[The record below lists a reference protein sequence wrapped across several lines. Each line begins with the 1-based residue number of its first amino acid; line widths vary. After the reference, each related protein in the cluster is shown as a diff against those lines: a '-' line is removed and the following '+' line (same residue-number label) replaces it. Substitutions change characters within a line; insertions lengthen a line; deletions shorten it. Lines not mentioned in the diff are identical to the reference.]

1 MNARGLRQFAS
12 FAAIGVVNTAIYY
25 AVYVTVNLRLP
36 YLAAHAVGYAVAM
49 SASFLL
55 NSWITLRTKPT
66 WRGFARYPLS
76 GAVNVVASGVVLHL
90 AVKAL
95 GMDENVAALVAGLLA
110 APLSFLVARW
120 AISAGRPFTPPAA
133 GAIRPHTHE
142 GQR

>member
-25 AVYVTVNLRLP
+25 AVYVTVNFRLP

-76 GAVNVVASGVVLHL
+76 GAVNFVASGVVLHL
-90 AVKAL
+90 AVRAL

-110 APLSFLVARW
+110 TPLSFLVARW
-120 AISAGRPFTPPAA
+120 AITAGRPFTPPAA
-133 GAIRPHTHE
+133 ETIRPRMHE

>member
-25 AVYVTVNLRLP
+25 AVYVTLNLRLP
-36 YLAAHAVGYAVAM
+36 YLSAHAVGYAVAM

-90 AVKAL
+90 AVRAV
-95 GMDENVAALVAGLLA
+95 GMNENGAALVAGLLA
-110 APLSFLVARW
+110 TPLSFLVARW
-120 AISAGRPFTPPAA
+120 AITAGRTFMPPAA
-133 GAIRPHTHE
+133 GTIRPHTHE